1 MEYRAV
7 SAHLNDTI
15 TYFSH
20 ISMNNEII
28 SMKYFVVMKGDTVD
42 IKEHVP
48 DITCE
53 VLPV

>member
-1 MEYRAV
+1 MEYRAA
-7 SAHLNDTI
+7 SAHLNVTI

-20 ISMNNEII
+20 FSMNNEII
-28 SMKYFVVMKGDTVD
+28 SMKSFVVMKGDTID

-48 DITCE
+48 DITFE